1 MTQKAKM
8 ILIGIAAV
16 AVLVVVFNLLPDGI
30 RIASTISAGVGFVA
44 GIAAKVWY
52 DHETKEEEPSC

>member
-1 MTQKAKM
+1 MKKTTKR
-8 ILIGIAAV
+8 ILIGVAAAV
-16 AVLVVVFNLLPDGI
+16 ALIVAFNLLPDGI

-52 DHETKEEEPSC
+52 DHETKKEEVKV

>member
-1 MTQKAKM
+1 MKKTTKW
-8 ILIGIAAV
+8 ILIGVAV
-16 AVLVVVFNLLPDGI
+16 AVALIVAFNLLPDGI

-52 DHETKEEEPSC
+52 DRETEEEDPSC

>member
-1 MTQKAKM
+1 MTKTTKKIM
-8 ILIGIAAV
+8 IIAAAAV
-16 AVLVVVFNLLPDGI
+16 ALVIVFNLLPDGI

-52 DHETKEEEPSC
+52 DRKSQEKEGEA

>member
-1 MTQKAKM
+1 MTRTTKKIM
-8 ILIGIAAV
+8 IIAAAAV
-16 AVLVVVFNLLPDGI
+16 ALVIVFNLLPDGI

>member
-1 MTQKAKM
+1 MTKTTKKIM
-8 ILIGIAAV
+8 IIAGAAV
-16 AVLVVVFNLLPDGI
+16 ALIVAFNLLPDGI

-44 GIAAKVWY
+44 GIAAKVWS

>member
-1 MTQKAKM
+1 MKKTTKR
-8 ILIGIAAV
+8 ILIGVAAAV
-16 AVLVVVFNLLPDGI
+16 ALIVAFNLLPDGI